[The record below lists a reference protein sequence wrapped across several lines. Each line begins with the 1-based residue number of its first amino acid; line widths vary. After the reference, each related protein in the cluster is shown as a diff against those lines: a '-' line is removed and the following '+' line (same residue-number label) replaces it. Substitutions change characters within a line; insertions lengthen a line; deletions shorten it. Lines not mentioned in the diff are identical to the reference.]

1 MSDFQQARSISTLHR
16 LGRLDLDRLEEE
28 LVKLTRHRPI
38 ALVLPCLFQEL
49 QGDAIHGIVSELAK
63 VRYLEQIVVSMDRMD
78 NDEFL
83 QAAEFFSVLPQ
94 DLTILWHDGPRLKTL
109 VEELET
115 RGLPVGEQGK
125 GRGSWFSFGYVLAS
139 GKAQAIALH
148 DCDILSYQRS
158 LLARL
163 CYPIANHN
171 MGYEYC
177 KGYYARYG
185 EQLYGRV
192 TRLFFTPLIRAL
204 IRLAGNHPILEY
216 LDSFRY
222 PLAGEFAMTVDLA
235 RSNRIPANWGLEV
248 GMLTEVYRH
257 ASLKHVCQVDLI
269 SNYEHKHQELS
280 PRDPSK
286 GLMKMAVDIADSVLR
301 TLATEGVIMGEGF
314 FQTLTTVYERSA
326 EDAIKFYNDDALINQ
341 MEFDRHAEA
350 QAVETFRKALQIAA
364 RNFLEDPH
372 GAVLIPNWSRVV
384 DAIPDFLNRLV
395 EAADE
400 DNRIIRAEA
409 GIAAQ

>member
-16 LGRLDLDRLEEE
+16 LGSLDLERLEDE
-28 LVKLTRHRPI
+28 LVKHTRRRPI
-38 ALVLPCLFQEL
+38 ALILPSLYQEL
-49 QGDAIHGIVSELAK
+49 QGEAIQGIVAELSK
-63 VRYLEQIVVSMDRMD
+63 VRYLTQIVVSMDNMNRE
-78 NDEFL
+78 EFL
-83 QAAEFFSVLPQ
+83 RAAKFFSVLPQ
-94 DLTILWHDGPRLKTL
+94 DLSILWHDGPRLMSL
-109 VEELET
+109 VQELESK
-115 RGLPVGEQGK
+115 GMPVGEQGK
-125 GRGSWFSFGYVLAS
+125 GRGSWFAFGYVLAT
-139 GKAQAIALH
+139 GHAKVIALH
-148 DCDILSYQRS
+148 DCDILSYDRS

-163 CYPIANHN
+163 CYPIANSN
-171 MGYEYC
+171 MAYEYC

-185 EQLYGRV
+185 KQLYGRV
-192 TRLFFTPLIRAL
+192 TRLYFTPLIRAL
-204 IRLAGNHPILEY
+204 LKLVGNHPILEY

-222 PLAGEFAMTVDLA
+222 PLSGEFAMSVDLA

-257 ASLKHVCQVDLI
+257 ASLRHVCQVDLI

-326 EDAIKFYNDDALINQ
+326 EDAIKLYNDDALINQ
-341 MEFDRHAEA
+341 IEFDRHGET

-364 RNFLEDPH
+364 QNFLEDSH

-384 DAIPDFLNRLV
+384 DAIPDFLDRL
-395 EAADE
+395 AANVDE
-400 DNRIIRAEA
+400 DNSMIREEI
-409 GIAAQ
+409 GLEDQ

>member
-16 LGRLDLDRLEEE
+16 LGELDLERLEDE
-28 LVKLTRHRPI
+28 LVKHTRRRPI
-38 ALVLPCLFQEL
+38 ALVLPSLYSEL
-49 QGDAIHGIVSELAK
+49 QGEALRRIVGELAK
-63 VRYLEQIVVSMDRMD
+63 VRYLRQIVVSMDRM
-78 NDEFL
+78 NREEFL
-83 QAAEFFSVLPQ
+83 RAAEFFSVLPQ
-94 DLTILWHDGPRLKTL
+94 ELSILWHDGPRLTEL
-109 VEELET
+109 VQELESK
-115 RGLPVGEQGK
+115 GLAVGEQGK
-125 GRGSWFSFGYVLAS
+125 GRGSWLAFGYVLAS
-139 GKAQAIALH
+139 GQAKAIALH
-148 DCDILSYQRS
+148 DCDILSYERS

-163 CYPIANHN
+163 CYPIANSN

-192 TRLFFTPLIRAL
+192 TRLYFTPLLRAL
-204 IRLAGNHPILEY
+204 IKLIGNHPILEY

-222 PLAGEFAMTVDLA
+222 PLSGEFAMTVDLA

-248 GMLTEVYRH
+248 GMLTEVFRH
-257 ASLKHVCQVDLI
+257 AALRHVCQVDLI
-269 SNYEHKHQELS
+269 ANYQHKHQNLS
-280 PRDPSK
+280 PQDPNK
-286 GLMKMAVDIADSVLR
+286 GLMKMAVDIADSLLR

-341 MEFDRHAEA
+341 MDFDRHGEA

-384 DAIPDFLNRLV
+384 DAIPDFLDRLIASV
-395 EAADE
+395 DE
-400 DNRIIRAEA
+400 DNRVIREEV
-409 GIAAQ
+409 GDNHR